1 MTSKNSNS
9 IATINAKKLANLI
22 AAFCLINGIT
32 LTQELGEV
40 IGHYISTNLAYWYE
54 EMGLAFNPAEEVIND
69 KAIKY
74 AFAKMQKLA
83 DLAEMSVSGGVDIK

>member
-9 IATINAKKLANLI
+9 IAAINAKKLANLT
-22 AAFCLINGIT
+22 AGFCLINGIT

-40 IGHYISTNLAYWYE
+40 IGHYLFTNFAYWYE

-69 KAIKY
+69 EAIKY
-74 AFAKMQKLA
+74 AFGKMQKLA
-83 DLAEMSVSGGVDIK
+83 DLAEMSVSADADIR